1 MRYQLELR
9 QLRYFQ
15 ALARELHFGRAAASV
30 HLTQPP
36 LSRQI
41 MELERELGVVLFAR
55 NNRNVRLT
63 EPGKVFLDYVNR
75 TFELLDLASKS
86 TRRAQR
92 GEVGRLA
99 IGYSSASVYSL
110 LPKILRNFRAGY
122 PDVLLWLSEM
132 TTPNQCEALATGI
145 VDIGIMRPSA
155 NLAQFRSEIILKEPF
170 VVALP
175 SEHRLARSRAVDLR
189 SLAGEP
195 FIMLPPSP
203 GAGLPRQIVDL
214 CLQAGFEPNVV
225 QVASQTLS
233 ILGLVGAGTGI
244 AIVPLSV
251 RQMNIANV
259 VYRELRGAEAYT
271 ETAIVWRKDGETPL
285 IEAFHRAV
293 KKSAGDVCP
302 AVRKRKRPS
311 RSLSE

>member
-1 MRYQLELR
+1 LELR

-36 LSRQI
+36 LSKQI
-41 MELERELGVVLFAR
+41 KELERELGVVLFAR

-75 TFELLDLASKS
+75 TFELLGDASRT

-99 IGYSSASVYSL
+99 VGYINASAYSL
-110 LPKILRNFRAGY
+110 LPKLLHDFRADR
-122 PDVLLWLSEM
+122 PDVALVLTEM
-132 TTPNQCEALATGI
+132 TTPLQCEALAKGGI
-145 VDIGIMRPSA
+145 DIGIMRPSPS
-155 NLAQFRSEIILKEPF
+155 LVEFRSEIILREPF

-175 SEHRLARSRAVDLR
+175 AEHRFARARAVNIR

-195 FIMLPPSP
+195 LIMLPPAP
-203 GAGLPRQIVDL
+203 GGGLPRQIVDL
-214 CLQAGFEPNVV
+214 CLRAKFEPNVV
-225 QVASQTLS
+225 QVATQTLS
-233 ILGLVGAGTGI
+233 ILGLVGAGTGL

-259 VYRELRGAEAYT
+259 VYRELRGAKAYA
-271 ETAIVWRKDGETPL
+271 ETAVVWREDGETPL
-285 IEAFHRAV
+285 IEAFHRVV
-293 KKSAGDVCP
+293 KRSAGR
-302 AVRKRKRPS
+302 ALSS
-311 RSLSE
+311 RAEAKATR